1 MVQYNTKQIHT
12 EAVCDSY
19 TLLLR
24 LTDPAILP
32 FLRIHTCRLV
42 VILFICSIDFACE
55 DNSSFADW
63 QFLISS

>member
-32 FLRIHTCRLV
+32 FLRSYVYIHAGSLSFYLFLFDRFRL
-42 VILFICSIDFACE
+42 
-55 DNSSFADW
+55 
-63 QFLISS
+63 